1 MLLDRPLP
9 AEQARL
15 ISMRLLAHLGD
26 AVLHLFERER
36 EILVVSSAQQMHSKT
51 VSRVSAGKQAEFLDL
66 VADRLTDLEQDIVR
80 RARNVKPSG
89 YRKAGQNAYRKA
101 TAYEAL
107 IGYLYL
113 TDYERMHEILQWT
126 ITDSTAT
133 AITKKL
139 L

>member
-1 MLLDRPLP
+1 
-9 AEQARL
+9 
-15 ISMRLLAHLGD
+15 MRLLAHLGD

-36 EILVVSSAQQMHSKT
+36 EILSVSSARQLHTRT
-51 VSRVSAGKQAEFLDL
+51 VSRVSAAKQAQFLDV
-66 VADRLTDLEQDIVR
+66 VADRLTEVEQDIVR

-113 TDYERMHEILQWT
+113 TEPDRMHQVLQWT
-126 ITDSTAT
+126 LSEQSPAAPIA
-133 AITKKL
+133 KKL